1 MAPAVY
7 VAENGIDRHNGSGGG
22 QLGLLKPWC
31 PCVGESQGN
40 EAGEGG

>member
-7 VAENGIDRHNGSGGG
+7 VAENGIDRHNGSGGV
-22 QLGLLKPWC
+22 LGLLKPWC